1 MCSLTLCGPT
11 TATGRAT
18 TTNISMTMYRNSA
31 KNRCRTGWRNGVWSC
46 ASTTASTKEEI
57 AEDPAHSEIK
67 KPTDATSPRA
77 LAVIS
82 RMVGSMIWS
91 TTLEEKKLRV
101 VDSVLLMMAGNVS
114 GPNTGAT

>member
-18 TTNISMTMYRNSA
+18 TTNISIVMYRNSA

-46 ASTTASTKEEI
+46 ASTTASTNDEI

-67 KPTDATSPRA
+67 KPTDATSPPA

-91 TTLEEKKLRV
+91 TTLEENRLRV
-101 VDSVLLMMAGNVS
+101 GDTVLLITAGDV
-114 GPNTGAT
+114 P